1 MNKACPIILREKHGS
16 IEVLGFVHPLAG
28 KQLVKG
34 TIEER
39 ESLEQ
44 ACIRE
49 LIEESGV
56 SATPNIFLGK
66 WDSGYKGQV
75 WGFYLMAG
83 AEELPDHWDFFT
95 NDDGGHLF
103 KFFWQRLDE
112 NPDFEWHPLFV
123 GAINFVKMAL
133 ARGTI

>member
-1 MNKACPIILREKHGS
+1 MNKACPIILREKHGV
-16 IEVLGFVHPLAG
+16 IAVLGFTHPLAG

-34 TIEER
+34 TIETG

-49 LIEESGV
+49 LLEESGV
-56 SATPNIFLGK
+56 CATPRVFLGT
-66 WDSGYKGQV
+66 WDSGYEGQV

-83 AEELPDHWDFFT
+83 PEQLPEHWDFFT
-95 NDDGGHLF
+95 NDDGGQLF

-112 NPDFEWHPLFV
+112 NPDAEWHPLFV

-133 ARGTI
+133 ARADI